1 MATVAGMIRLALALL
16 LAASPAAAADM
27 TFFMKN
33 DFSRGVAI
41 ELFGQD
47 TGTRWPG
54 GDQVFFLD
62 KGERKSVPIECRAG
76 ENICYGAWVNGND
89 RVFWGVGPD
98 NNRACDTCCVIC
110 VEKATETILIE

>member
-1 MATVAGMIRLALALL
+1 MIRALL
-16 LAASPAAAADM
+16 LLAMLSPPAALADSM
-27 TFFMKN
+27 SWFIKN
-33 DFSRGVAI
+33 DFSHGVAI

-54 GDQVFFLD
+54 DDKVYFLD
-62 KGERKSVPIECRAG
+62 QGERKTVPIACKAG

-98 NNRACDTCCVIC
+98 NDRACETCCVVC
-110 VEKATETILIE
+110 VEKAVGEIVIE